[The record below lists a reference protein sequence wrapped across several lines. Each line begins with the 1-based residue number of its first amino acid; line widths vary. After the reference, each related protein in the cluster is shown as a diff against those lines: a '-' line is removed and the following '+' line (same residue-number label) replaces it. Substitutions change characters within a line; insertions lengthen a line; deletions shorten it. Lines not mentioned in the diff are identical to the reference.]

1 MNIYTVLESLQR
13 EVTES
18 KSLPWP
24 LQEKSVV
31 DRQRLLKILDKTRDS
46 LPEEVKQARWIS
58 RETERIAAESSS
70 KADRVVREAQSK
82 GREILRA
89 AEDEME
95 RLLSKEEVYVRA
107 REEAQKFIEDARQ
120 EARRTREDADRY
132 ARETRQDAERYAMKV
147 LNGMEGELN
156 RILAIIKKGQTS
168 LGAPG
173 ESTLS

>member
-1 MNIYTVLESLQR
+1 MNIYAVLESLQR

-18 KSLPWP
+18 KPLPWP

-31 DRQRLLKILDKTRDS
+31 DRERLLKILDKTRDS

-58 RETERIAAESSS
+58 RETERIAAESSN

-95 RLLSKEEVYVRA
+95 RLVSKEEVYVRA
-107 REEAQKFIEDARQ
+107 REEAQKLIEEARQ

-132 ARETRQDAERYAMKV
+132 GRETRQDAERYAMKV

-156 RILAIIKKGQTS
+156 RILAIIKKGQDS
-168 LGAPG
+168 LGVDRD
-173 ESTLS
+173 